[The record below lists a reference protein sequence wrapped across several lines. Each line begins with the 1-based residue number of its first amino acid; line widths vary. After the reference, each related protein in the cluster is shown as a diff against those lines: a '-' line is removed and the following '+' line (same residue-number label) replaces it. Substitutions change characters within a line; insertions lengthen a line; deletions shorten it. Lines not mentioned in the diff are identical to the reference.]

1 MNKYCSP
8 VIFTLIALLTF
19 SSCKEES
26 VPFGQVPG
34 FPSTVYYR
42 KGNRTGI
49 TIRSKSNIYWRL
61 TSMAFQG
68 HKIQDELWDTFPGLS
83 YQSNI
88 PKATDESL
96 DHLAGI
102 YKVQYN
108 WFTWE
113 RLNDTS
119 IKIVLKPNMTK
130 KDRVLKFFLTGDT
143 GQEMVKVVQKAD

>member
-1 MNKYCSP
+1 
-8 VIFTLIALLTF
+8 
-19 SSCKEES
+19 
-26 VPFGQVPG
+26 
-34 FPSTVYYR
+34 
-42 KGNRTGI
+42 
-49 TIRSKSNIYWRL
+49 
-61 TSMAFQG
+61 MAFQG
-68 HKIQDELWDTFPGLS
+68 HKIQDELWDNFPGLS

-96 DHLAGI
+96 DHLTGI
-102 YKVQYN
+102 YKVQYI